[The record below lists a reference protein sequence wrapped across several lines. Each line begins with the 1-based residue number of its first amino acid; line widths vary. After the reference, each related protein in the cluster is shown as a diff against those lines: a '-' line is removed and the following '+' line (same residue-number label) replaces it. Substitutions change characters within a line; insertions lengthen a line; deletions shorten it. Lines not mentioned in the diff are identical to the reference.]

1 MGAQPSATSSEL
13 PIQVLMLR
21 GDACVADFAHRTFV
35 TFDTDFLTT
44 EMVGFRASFQV
55 VTQS

>member
-1 MGAQPSATSSEL
+1 L

-21 GDACVADFAHRTFV
+21 RDACVADFAHRTPV
-35 TFDTDFLTT
+35 TFETDLLTT
-44 EMVGFRASFQV
+44 EMVGFRAAFQV